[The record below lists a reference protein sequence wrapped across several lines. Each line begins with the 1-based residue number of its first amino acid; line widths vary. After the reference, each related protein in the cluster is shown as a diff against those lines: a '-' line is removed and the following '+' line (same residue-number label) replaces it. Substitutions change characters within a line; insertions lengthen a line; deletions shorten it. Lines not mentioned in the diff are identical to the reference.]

1 MAKGTI
7 LVTGT
12 NGGLGSAIVDQILH
26 RPSLAQEYHGLY
38 TVRKVESAD
47 AVKSILQNA
56 SKAGHK
62 YDLIPLDLASL
73 ASVRQVAADIN
84 SRVSTGEIPPIRALV
99 LSAAYQEH
107 GHHDFSKDGFDMSF
121 QASYLSHFLLTL
133 LLLQSMD
140 KEKGRILV
148 LGSWSHDTTDTRNK
162 VGPFANSYVPEEFHW
177 IFNSPD
183 GSTEAVA
190 KGKWGVESGS
200 TEEKDVCVGMRRY
213 GASKLCEV
221 MMMRELARRISQDP
235 ALSKV
240 AVLGLDPAA
249 MRSGISRRSGW
260 FVRIFI
266 MNVLFPL
273 LAPIMTWLNPNGD
286 LRTTWKS
293 AGDVIHACF
302 DTDGG
307 LGEYPNGLYLNGS
320 AVADVGPEAKDETKC
335 RRLWTDSLGYAN
347 VKEGDTVLA
356 DWR

>member
-38 TVRKVESAD
+38 TVRKVETAD
-47 AVKSILQNA
+47 TVKTVLRKA
-56 SKAGHK
+56 SKVNHK
-62 YDLIPLDLASL
+62 YDLVPLDLASL

-84 SRVSTGEIPPIRALV
+84 SRVSSGELPPIRALV

-107 GHHDFSKDGFDMSF
+107 GQHDFTKDGFDMTF

-148 LGSWSHDTTDTRNK
+148 LGSWTHDTTDPRNK
-162 VGPFANSYVPEEFHW
+162 IGPFAESYGPEEFRW
-177 IFNSPD
+177 IFNDPD
-183 GSTEAVA
+183 GSTEGVA
-190 KGKWGVESGS
+190 KGKWSVATGL
-200 TEEKDVCVGMRRY
+200 TEEQDVCAGMRRY

-235 ALSKV
+235 ALSKI

-249 MRSGISRRSGW
+249 MRSGISRRGNW
-260 FVRIFI
+260 VVRYII
-266 MNVLFPL
+266 MGLIMPL
-273 LAPIMTWLNPNGD
+273 LAPIATWLNPNGD

-307 LGEYPNGLYLNGS
+307 LGEYPNGVYLNGS
-320 AVADVGPEAKDETKC
+320 AIADVGPEAKDETKC
-335 RRLWTDSLGYAN
+335 RRLWSDSLGYAN

-356 DWR
+356 EWR